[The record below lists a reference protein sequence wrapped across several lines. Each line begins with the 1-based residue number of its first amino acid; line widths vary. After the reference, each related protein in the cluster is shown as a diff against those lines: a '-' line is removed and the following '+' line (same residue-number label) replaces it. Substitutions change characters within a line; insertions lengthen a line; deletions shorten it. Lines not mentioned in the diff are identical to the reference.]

1 MKHKGFAFI
10 SIIIAGALAIGSQTA
25 VVKAAPAVDY
35 LPWLTGSY
43 PEPIDPATGLPAFVP
58 FEEVM
63 SPLTGTKDSS
73 KVLTNG
79 DGNHVA
85 VQVTDGPTQS
95 GSIWSI
101 YTLDLTKS
109 FDARMN
115 LYFNN
120 GTDLG
125 DGMALVM
132 SGTKPTQV
140 YGIGSALGIWR
151 SQLRDGSKTDAL
163 PKSFAIA
170 FDTTDNHDRQDHNV
184 VQKKAGQYVGWGYPA
199 QPNQSAKGLG
209 KLDTGLEDLP
219 IQWASGNSYGNPGLG
234 GYQALDNAMTDGTW
248 HPLHIHWEATGDG
261 GGTFSFHF
269 AVGSEVVDKSLT
281 WDNADVSR
289 YFGGTTVYWG
299 FTGTTGAY
307 VEDAVV
313 AFQSIPGVLDNSMTV
328 DVAQGTVY
336 PRTTLSQNYTIT
348 YDPNGSLQAWP
359 QPSNGQQS
367 SLYAQLLTGSHYGF
381 VMADDGNVHLDLGG
395 GQGLLAEAIAG
406 EKPRDMTDRAGNPVR
421 VVNKIALDNI
431 PPFPKNTTVQEL
443 KFSAPII
450 ATDVG
455 GAETVSAGTV
465 IGNNGQATTNVS
477 LPAVVPEPLALDS
490 VPSFTF
496 GEGSAPKITV
506 GELIDG
512 LNAKLGTA
520 SGNISAAIPE
530 GATNR
535 LTAKMA
541 PFQLGPGYQAGSAHL
556 TFKYN
561 GAIRTLTDDNSE
573 TELFNV
579 TGSQLP
585 EGAVLQPTLTIAP
598 YPHATVGQHSTTI
611 EWTLTS
617 TPVMK

>member
-1 MKHKGFAFI
+1 MV
-10 SIIIAGALAIGSQTA
+10 Q
-25 VVKAAPAVDY
+25 AAPAADY

-63 SPLTGTKDSS
+63 SPLSGTKDSS

-85 VQVTDGPTQS
+85 VKVTDGPTQS
-95 GSIWSI
+95 GSIWST

-115 LYFNN
+115 LYFNS

-125 DGMALVM
+125 DGMAFVM
-132 SGTKPTQV
+132 SGAKPTQV

-151 SQLRDGSKTDAL
+151 SQLRDGAKMAAL

-184 VQKKAGQYVGWGYPA
+184 VQKGAGQYVGWGYPA
-199 QPNQSAKGLG
+199 QPNQSAKSLG
-209 KLDTGLEDLP
+209 MLGTGLEDLP
-219 IQWASGNSYGNPGLG
+219 IQWASGNSYGDPGLG

-248 HPLHIHWEATGDG
+248 HPLHIHWEAAGDG
-261 GGTFSFHF
+261 GGTFSFQF
-269 AVGSEVVDKSLT
+269 AVGSEVVDQSLT
-281 WDNADVSR
+281 WSQDDVAR
-289 YFGGTTVYWG
+289 YFDGTTVYWG
-299 FTGTTGAY
+299 FTGTAGAY

-313 AFQSIPGVLDNSMTV
+313 AFQSIPGVLDNGMTAEV
-328 DVAQGTVY
+328 TQGTVY
-336 PRTTLSQNYTIT
+336 PRSVLSQDYTIT
-348 YDPNGSLQAWP
+348 YDPNASLQAWP
-359 QPSNGQQS
+359 QPSGGQQS
-367 SLYAQLLTGSHYGF
+367 ALYAQLLTGSHYGF
-381 VMADDGNVHLDLGG
+381 VVANDGNIHLDLGG
-395 GQGLLAEAIAG
+395 GKELLADIPAG
-406 EKPRDMTDRAGNPVR
+406 EQPGDITDRAGNSVR
-421 VVNKIALDNI
+421 YVNKIALDTV
-431 PPFPKNTTVQEL
+431 PPFPKNMTVQTL

-450 ATDVG
+450 AREVG

-465 IGNNGQATTNVS
+465 IGNNGQATANVS
-477 LPAVVPEPLALDS
+477 LPAVVPEPLTLDA
-490 VPSFTF
+490 VPSFKF
-496 GEGSAPKITV
+496 GEGDAPKITV

-512 LNAKLGTA
+512 LNAKPGIA
-520 SGNISAAIPE
+520 SGNISAAIPD

-541 PFQLGPGYQAGSAHL
+541 SFQLGPGYQAGSAHL
-556 TFKYN
+556 AFSYN
-561 GAIRTLTDDNSE
+561 GAIHTLTDNNSE

-585 EGAVLQPTLTIAP
+585 DGTVSNPTLTIAP
-598 YPHATVGQHSTTI
+598 YAHATVGVHKSCI

-617 TPVMK
+617 SPPMR